1 MKSFKKILYLTAIVY
16 FAFNAVVS
24 FLYYQEASSDND
36 SKIVEQLRDL
46 KPLNGFQI
54 LAEMAGYVDYSPPT
68 QFTRYFPPLFGLLA
82 IYLVIRPRARAN
94 KLQRKNLSSQRDEEV
109 RKEQQDRQRV
119 RGHEKAEQLFATNN
133 PSSAQIPAHSGDRG
147 GLVAGAEGLVEWF
160 FGEYLVAHHDRFKDL
175 GGLNLPYNI
184 GANPVLQGR
193 EALIKSSE
201 MASVATGDETK
212 KSVTNAA
219 NLFEDAFVAVDPH
232 EFRGDLI
239 VGRANARMWLGICKS
254 ILGNDAT
261 SLDEPQL
268 DGAGL
273 AFAEATAKFLAI
285 NDFVLVGRVTQEWAE
300 SLLYAG
306 LKDDA
311 NTMFMISM
319 LIFNSFDEKARA
331 QVVLNRSQNTESSRI
346 DSSFLARGTTVNSES
361 MTTILGCRNTS
372 LLRDICISA

>member
-1 MKSFKKILYLTAIVY
+1 MKSFKKILYLTAIAY

-24 FLYYQEASSDND
+24 FLYYQEVSSDND

-82 IYLVIRPRARAN
+82 TYLAIKPRARAN
-94 KLQRKNLSSQRDEEV
+94 KLQRKNLRSQRDEEV
-109 RKEQQDRQRV
+109 RREQRDRQRI
-119 RGHEKAEQLFATNN
+119 RSQEKAEQLSTNN
-133 PSSAQIPAHSGDRG
+133 ISSSAQIPARSGDRG
-147 GLVAGAEGLVEWF
+147 ALVGGAEGLVEWF

-175 GGLNLPYNI
+175 GDLNLPYNI

-193 EALIKSSE
+193 EALIKSSQ
-201 MASVATGDETK
+201 MASVVTGDETK
-212 KSVTNAA
+212 KSVTDAA
-219 NLFEDAFVAVDPH
+219 SFFEDAYVAVDPR
-232 EFRGDLI
+232 EFQGDLMA
-239 VGRANARMWLGICKS
+239 GRANARLWLGICKS
-254 ILGNDAT
+254 ILGKDAT
-261 SLDEPQL
+261 SLEEPQS

-273 AFAEATAKFLAI
+273 AFAEATAKFVAI
-285 NDFVLVGRVTQEWAE
+285 SDFVLVGRVTQEWAE

-319 LIFNSFDEKARA
+319 LVFNSFNEKARA
-331 QVVLNRSQNTESSRI
+331 QVVLNRSQNTEFSEI
-346 DSSFLARGTTVNSES
+346 DSSFLARGTTVDSES

-372 LLRDICISA
+372 LLRDICMSA